1 MKLCLLMN
9 SDTLVFPIGIIEVST
24 SRKSC
29 FWIYFCSLHNYWSP
43 STWKPL
49 VHTAWGEMER
59 CEKCAFQ
66 LLKIRKKN
74 QLKHKTKCVTD
85 ILLTF
90 RSSSVKD
97 YNCLYVVSTQ
107 KTNVYINFNKNNG
120 NLEIFCWQITVYLN
134 PRKSFPICMFVV
146 MASENCDFHIH
157 FTFLQEF

>member
-1 MKLCLLMN
+1 MFLDLFLFL
-9 SDTLVFPIGIIEVST
+9 T
-24 SRKSC
+24 
-29 FWIYFCSLHNYWSP
+29 
-43 STWKPL
+43 
-49 VHTAWGEMER
+49 
-59 CEKCAFQ
+59 Q
-66 LLKIRKKN
+66 LLISKHLKTFSTHRVGRNGTMWKTCFSAPQNTKKKISWN
-74 QLKHKTKCVTD
+74 IKTKCVTE
-85 ILLTF
+85 LLTV